1 MIRGAVILLISITVL
16 YGLYLAYPLLSGPSL
31 TLSSPTEA
39 ITTPDGL
46 VVIAGT
52 AKRSTSLIINGG
64 PVYMDTSGNFSMS
77 FVLPPGSAILEVTA
91 RDRMGR
97 SRTIQK
103 TVYVPLPPNVEQ
115 DAEETSEEEQ
125 TDRE

>member
-1 MIRGAVILLISITVL
+1 MIRGGVILLISITVL

-31 TLSSPTEA
+31 TLTSPSQA
-39 ITTPDGL
+39 TTTDNGL
-46 VVIAGT
+46 VVVAGQ

-103 TVYVPLPPNVEQ
+103 TVYVPLPPKLEQ
-115 DAEETSEEEQ
+115 DAQETSEEIE
-125 TDRE
+125 TDSE